1 MAERDPTARQLRR
14 CYKGAG
20 EAFDAVSALGAEL
33 VLHESS
39 FLEATDA
46 QFEAAV
52 STELAASMDASA
64 GARSLHKLA
73 LCRSAV
79 AALRDT
85 RTRVKR
91 IFWLANHTTGCNWS
105 TVAQLKFREE
115 HDANA
120 VVSDQH
126 FTPWATWEDQVKGR
140 HHRRQAREG
149 RPHRGRQARP
159 SSGQSLPVCSICTFR
174 AAIGA
179 AAPAVAP
186 AADATEVGRGGGSSP
201 GGPVGSQGGGYGPPC
216 SPFGAWW
223 YRWGGGGGRG
233 GKQRRT
239 HNCNKENVASRQNN
253 ARTMAVRGALLVA
266 SMARARR
273 MSKLADFSPLRE
285 DPGLELG
292 LMWAQGFSSARE
304 LCSLGTRGSE
314 LGPGDVWLVP
324 TLFFYRRH
332 PRCGLF
338 TSLSRR
344 VSCLCGRWGRD
355 TGWLVIIRPFFE
367 LCV

>member
-1 MAERDPTARQLRR
+1 
-14 CYKGAG
+14 
-20 EAFDAVSALGAEL
+20 
-33 VLHESS
+33 
-39 FLEATDA
+39 
-46 QFEAAV
+46 
-52 STELAASMDASA
+52 MDASA

-159 SSGQSLPVCSICTFR
+159 SSGQSLPVCSICTLR

-186 AADATEVGRGGGSSP
+186 AADATEVGRGVALPPADLSALRGGAMALPALHTGP
-201 GGPVGSQGGGYGPPC
+201 GGTAGAGVGAEEEST
-216 SPFGAWW
+216 GAP
-223 YRWGGGGGRG
+223 
-233 GKQRRT
+233 
-239 HNCNKENVASRQNN
+239 HNRNKENVAPRQNN

-285 DPGLELG
+285 DPG
-292 LMWAQGFSSARE
+292 SS
-304 LCSLGTRGSE
+304 S
-314 LGPGDVWLVP
+314 V
-324 TLFFYRRH
+324 
-332 PRCGLF
+332 
-338 TSLSRR
+338 
-344 VSCLCGRWGRD
+344 
-355 TGWLVIIRPFFE
+355 
-367 LCV
+367 